1 VTPLSLAAVAAV
13 VEGTV
18 GGTTSPDDLVV
29 TGGASADSRS
39 VPAGGLFVAVVGAR
53 VDGHDFAGQAVAAG
67 AVACLAQRPVPVPHV
82 LVDDT
87 VTALGLL
94 ARHQVDALVADGLV
108 VVGITGS
115 SGKTSTKDLLAAV
128 LEPLGPTV
136 APRGSYNTEVGVPVT
151 ALEADAGT
159 RHLVVEMGARGV
171 GHIEYLCEVTP
182 PRIGVVLNVGAAH
195 AGEFGSKQATARAKS
210 ELVAAL
216 PADGVAVLNC
226 DDPLVAAMADVTTA
240 RVVRVGLGEDV
251 DVGAAHVSLDARG
264 RPTFELR
271 AAGTAADITLPLH
284 GAHHVGNALAA
295 AAVALELGGTVDGV
309 AEALAAATPRSRWRM
324 EVSERPDG
332 VTVVNDAYNANPD
345 STAAALAALAAMA
358 AGRRSWAVLGEML
371 ELGAASAAEHEAAG
385 RLAVRSGV
393 QRVVAVGEGAGP
405 VHAGAL
411 AEGAAEGE
419 GTVAVPDVG
428 SALTLLRAEVRPGD
442 VVLVKASRS
451 SGLEA
456 VAEALLAVSSP
467 GDDAPDGRAEGV
479 GTR

>member
-1 VTPLSLAAVAAV
+1 VTPISLAAAAEV
-13 VEGTV
+13 VGGTV
-18 GGTTSPDDLVV
+18 GGTSAPADVV
-29 TGGASADSRS
+29 LTGGASADSRS
-39 VPAGGLFVAVVGAR
+39 VPAGGLFVAVVGER
-53 VDGHDFAGQAVAAG
+53 VDGHDYAEQAVAAG
-67 AVACLAQRPVPVPHV
+67 AVACLAQRPVAAPHV

-94 ARHQVDALVADGLV
+94 ARHQVDSLVADGMV

-151 ALEADAGT
+151 ALDADSAT

-171 GHIEYLCEVTP
+171 GHIAYLCGVTP

-195 AGEFGSKQATARAKS
+195 AGAFGSKEATARAKS

-216 PADGVAVLNC
+216 PADGVAVLNA
-226 DDPLVAAMADVTTA
+226 DDPLVAAMSDVTDA
-240 RVVRVGLGEDV
+240 RVVRVGLADDADV
-251 DVGAAHVSLDARG
+251 RAAHVSLDPLG

-271 AAGTAADITLPLH
+271 AAGTAADVTLPLH

-295 AAVALELGGTVDGV
+295 AAVALELGATVDGV
-309 AEALAAATPRSRWRM
+309 AAALATATPRSRWRM
-324 EVSERPDG
+324 EVTERPDG

-405 VHAGAL
+405 VHDGAL

-428 SALTLLRAEVRPGD
+428 SALALLRAEVRPGD

-451 SGLEA
+451 SGLETL
-456 VAEALLAVSSP
+456 AEALLADVP
-467 GDDAPDGRAEGV
+467 HGDRVEGV